1 MLRLGLQLERRLAFV
16 TACLFMS
23 TLSADAQQ
31 RPGTAGQAASPDG
44 AVDRGQFSLHYTI
57 SGNGGPLIV
66 VLAGGPGGDPSYLKP
81 VVDRLSTRSLCL
93 LLEQRGTGR
102 SKLATYNEKTI
113 NFQSYLDDLEALR
126 KHLNQPKLLL
136 VGHSWGGM
144 LALSYAGTYPDRVRA
159 VISIDAGPIA
169 EEHAIAGEA
178 NALRRIDRREQGRL
192 LELDKRK
199 SADPVGTF
207 AEIQR
212 ATLGAYFYDVGKAS
226 TAATWLTGDSN
237 LEVMRLG
244 YEPAFGSLNAFIRA
258 RLHSIRAPVLLV
270 HGRQD
275 AVAEGGVV
283 EAHQLI
289 KSSRL
294 AFIDKCG
301 HLPWIEQPDELWKA
315 VEAFITMARTQ
326 TK

>member
-1 MLRLGLQLERRLAFV
+1 MGTISVNAQRRPT
-16 TACLFMS
+16 TALH
-23 TLSADAQQ
+23 
-31 RPGTAGQAASPDG
+31 PGPMDG
-44 AVDRGQFSLHYTI
+44 VVNRGQFALHYRI
-57 SGNGGPLIV
+57 FGNGGPLIV
-66 VLAGGPGGDPSYLKP
+66 VLAGGPGGDPSYMKP
-81 VVDRLSTRSLCL
+81 VVERLSTRFLCL
-93 LLEQRGTGR
+93 VLEQRGTGR
-102 SKLATYNEKTI
+102 SKLATYSEKTI

-126 KHLNQPKLLL
+126 KHLNLPKLLL
-136 VGHSWGGM
+136 LGHSWGGM
-144 LALSYAGTYPDRVRA
+144 LALSYAGTYPDRVGA

-169 EEHAIAGEA
+169 EEHAIAEEA
-178 NALRRIDRREQGRL
+178 NAFRRLDRREKSRL
-192 LELDKRK
+192 VELDKRK
-199 SADPVGTF
+199 AADPVGTF
-207 AEIQR
+207 AEMQR
-212 ATLGAYFYDVGKAS
+212 ATLGAYFYDAGKAS

-244 YEPAFGSLNAFIRA
+244 YEPAFGSLNTFIRA
-258 RLHSIRAPVLLV
+258 RLHTITTPVLLV

-301 HLPWIEQPDELWKA
+301 HVPWIEQPEELWRA
-315 VEAFITMARTQ
+315 VDAFTTMPETQ